1 MKLRVGDALV
11 SAVDTTQII
20 VTRAPDGDVDLTCG
34 GVPMVTKGTDSPPA
48 DADPEFMQGSVLGKR
63 YVDAAGTIEVL
74 CTKGGDASLALNG
87 EVLAR
92 AGAKTLPASD

>member
-1 MKLRVGDALV
+1 MKLRVGDALA
-11 SAVDTTQII
+11 SAVDNTQII

-34 GVPMVTKGTDSPPA
+34 GVAMVEKGADRPRA

-63 YVDAAGTIEVL
+63 YVDAAGSIEVL
-74 CTKGGDASLALNG
+74 CTKGGDASLALGG
-87 EVLAR
+87 EMLVR